1 MTRRTFSIFLIPVA
15 ALFFTLNISAAQQ
28 WRVATQQELNSWIPA
43 RAPVVK
49 EQIETESRTETG
61 IIDSAGKY
69 IAGAVLI
76 TSGYS
81 ANGKYSILLLTQVPL
96 KIGTASLEPGQYVF
110 GWQRVNDS
118 LEVLFYEAASGRFL
132 GKVQAIRDDTHRK
145 IESFQILPQRSF
157 PDADWPLR
165 LSLRTGK
172 VGGPLSI
179 QFAVGA
185 PRSLALRDRDRCNF
199 IVRDAG
205 NSELQGYTF

>member
-1 MTRRTFSIFLIPVA
+1 MTRRTFAIFLVPVA
-15 ALFFTLNISAAQQ
+15 ALFFTLNILASQQ

-61 IIDSAGKY
+61 IVDSAGKY

-81 ANGKYSILLLTQVPL
+81 ANGKYSILLVTQVPL

-145 IESFQILPQRSF
+145 IESFQILPPSDRSRMLIGRF
-157 PDADWPLR
+157 
-165 LSLRTGK
+165 G
-172 VGGPLSI
+172 
-179 QFAVGA
+179 FHY
-185 PRSLALRDRDRCNF
+185 
-199 IVRDAG
+199 
-205 NSELQGYTF
+205 ELEK

>member
-1 MTRRTFSIFLIPVA
+1 MTRRTLAIFLVPVA
-15 ALFFTLNISAAQQ
+15 ALFLTGNISAAQQ

-61 IIDSAGKY
+61 IVDSAGKY

-81 ANGKYSILLLTQVPL
+81 ANGKYSILLVTQVPL

-145 IESFQILPQRSF
+145 IESFQILPPS
-157 PDADWPLR
+157 DH
-165 LSLRTGK
+165 SLMLIGRFG
-172 VGGPLSI
+172 
-179 QFAVGA
+179 FHY
-185 PRSLALRDRDRCNF
+185 
-199 IVRDAG
+199 
-205 NSELQGYTF
+205 ELEK

>member
-1 MTRRTFSIFLIPVA
+1 MTRRTLAIFLVLVA
-15 ALFFTLNISAAQQ
+15 ALFFTLNILAAQQ

-61 IIDSAGKY
+61 IVNSSGKY

-118 LEVLFYEAASGRFL
+118 LDVLFYEAASGRFL

-145 IESFQILPQRSF
+145 IESFQILPPS
-157 PDADWPLR
+157 DH
-165 LSLRTGK
+165 SLML
-172 VGGPLSI
+172 VGRFG
-179 QFAVGA
+179 FHY
-185 PRSLALRDRDRCNF
+185 
-199 IVRDAG
+199 
-205 NSELQGYTF
+205 ELEK

>member
-1 MTRRTFSIFLIPVA
+1 MTRRTFAILLAPVA
-15 ALFFTLNISAAQQ
+15 ALFLTLKLSGAQQ

-49 EQIETESRTETG
+49 EQIETEARTETG
-61 IIDSAGKY
+61 IVDSAGKY

-81 ANGKYSILLLTQVPL
+81 ANGKYSILLMTQVPL
-96 KIGTASLEPGQYVF
+96 KVGTASLEPGQYVF

-145 IESFQILPQRSF
+145 IESFQILPPSEH
-157 PDADWPLR
+157 
-165 LSLRTGK
+165 SLMLIGRFG
-172 VGGPLSI
+172 
-179 QFAVGA
+179 FHY
-185 PRSLALRDRDRCNF
+185 
-199 IVRDAG
+199 
-205 NSELQGYTF
+205 ELQK

>member
-1 MTRRTFSIFLIPVA
+1 MTRRIFAIFLIPLA
-15 ALFFTLNISAAQQ
+15 TLFLSLNILASQQ
-28 WRVATQQELNSWIPA
+28 WRVATQQQLNSWIPA

-49 EQIETESRTETG
+49 EQIETESRTEAG
-61 IIDSAGKY
+61 IVNSAGKY

-132 GKVQAIRDDTHRK
+132 GKVQAIRDNTHRK
-145 IESFQILPQRSF
+145 IESFQILPPSNH
-157 PDADWPLR
+157 
-165 LSLRTGK
+165 SLMLIGRFG
-172 VGGPLSI
+172 
-179 QFAVGA
+179 FHY
-185 PRSLALRDRDRCNF
+185 
-199 IVRDAG
+199 
-205 NSELQGYTF
+205 ELEK

>member
-1 MTRRTFSIFLIPVA
+1 MTRRTFAILLLPVA
-15 ALFFTLNISAAQQ
+15 ALALTLNISAAQQ

-61 IIDSAGKY
+61 IVDSAGKY

-110 GWQRVNDS
+110 GWQRVNDN
-118 LEVLFYEAASGRFL
+118 LDVLFYEAASGRFL
-132 GKVQAIRDDTHRK
+132 GKAQAIRDDTHRK
-145 IESFQILPQRSF
+145 IESFRILPPNDHSVMLIGRF
-157 PDADWPLR
+157 
-165 LSLRTGK
+165 G
-172 VGGPLSI
+172 
-179 QFAVGA
+179 FHYE
-185 PRSLALRDRDRCNF
+185 LAK
-199 IVRDAG
+199 
-205 NSELQGYTF
+205 